1 MAKVNASQWLTKWGT
16 NLSASAPYITSGVQ
30 RVTEAP
36 GMKAAAAQQTML
48 ANLTQSVT
56 SGAWAARVSAVPLSQ
71 WQQAM
76 TQKGIPRL
84 QQGIAQAQQ
93 TKSASVTAFLSA
105 VDAAVADTNALPRG
119 GLEQNIA
126 RSAAFQRSMSAR
138 APRKQK

>member
-1 MAKVNASQWLTKWGT
+1 MAKVNANQWLTKWGT
-16 NLSASAPYITSGVQ
+16 NLSAAAPYITSGVQ

-36 GMKAAAAQQTML
+36 GIKAAAAQQTML

-71 WQQAM
+71 WQQSM

-93 TKSASVTAFLSA
+93 TKSASITAFLSA